1 VYATIQETAREAIRT
16 TLVRIKRS
24 PCFRLGKPEQGS
36 TFFLEVKERIPIK
49 TEEPRRRKT
58 PKGRELEQRIT
69 Q

>member
-1 VYATIQETAREAIRT
+1 VYAKIQETAREAIRT

-36 TFFLEVKERIPIK
+36 RFFDFKERILIK

-58 PKGRELEQRIT
+58 PKGRELEQRIK